1 MANADKMRVS
11 LVKEAPLFTMI
22 EDVKVP
28 LDLKSESKKRAKIGA
43 LVGLMLALI
52 YVYIKTIYRTIL
64 EDTTQLPKA

>member
-1 MANADKMRVS
+1 
-11 LVKEAPLFTMI
+11 LI

-52 YVYIKTIYRTIL
+52 YVYVKSIYRAIL
-64 EDTTQLPKA
+64 DDTTQLPAKA